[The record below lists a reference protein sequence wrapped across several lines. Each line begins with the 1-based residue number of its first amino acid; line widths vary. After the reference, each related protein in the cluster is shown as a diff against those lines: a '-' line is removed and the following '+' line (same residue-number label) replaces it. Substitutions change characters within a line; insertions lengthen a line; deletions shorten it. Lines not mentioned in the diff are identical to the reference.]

1 MQMKALVAARN
12 LRHAGKDVKA
22 GEVFYAKPAHAKV
35 LVALK
40 RAQYDIAADPVLAPA
55 VDDTRGTDVAGVVA
69 EAVFENNDPEM
80 VDTPRGRRVRAKKS
94 TEGSK

>member
-22 GEVFYAKPAHAKV
+22 GAVFYAKPGHAKV

-40 RAQYDIAADPVLAPA
+40 RAQYDIAVDPALAPV
-55 VDDTRGTDVAGVVA
+55 VDDAPETDVAGVVT
-69 EAVFENNDPEM
+69 EAVFEHSDPET

-94 TEGSK
+94 SEGSQ